1 MTFDD
6 AFDKLIGHEGGYVYD
21 PRDPGG
27 ETKYGI
33 SKRAYPDLNI
43 QSLNLDDAKALYRK
57 DYWDKLRLQELP
69 EQVRY
74 SLFDTAVNAGIS
86 QAVKLLQRAVG
97 TKEDG
102 IIGRVTIAEAN
113 ALGALQLAIRYNAHR
128 LKFLTDLKGWE
139 AFGKG
144 WARRVVSILLDTVK

>member
-43 QSLNLDDAKALYRK
+43 QSLTLDQAKALYRK

-69 EQVRY
+69 EAIRY
-74 SLFDTAVNAGIS
+74 SLFDTAVNAGIK
-86 QAVKLLQRAVG
+86 QAVTILQRAAGVA
-97 TKEDG
+97 EDG
-102 IIGRVTIAEAN
+102 VIGRVTIAEAN
-113 ALGALQLAIRYNAHR
+113 ALGPLQLVVRYNAHR

-144 WARRVVSILLDTVK
+144 WARRVVAILLGEVK

>member
-43 QSLNLDDAKALYRK
+43 QSLTLDQAKAMYRK

-69 EQVRY
+69 EAIRY
-74 SLFDTAVNAGIS
+74 SLFETAVNAGIK
-86 QAVKLLQRAVG
+86 QAVTLLQRAAGVA
-97 TKEDG
+97 EDG
-102 IIGRVTIAEAN
+102 VIGRVTIAEAN
-113 ALGALQLAIRYNAHR
+113 CGITL
-128 LKFLTDLKGWE
+128 
-139 AFGKG
+139 
-144 WARRVVSILLDTVK
+144 